1 MFNGLPSREAR
12 YYNASFIK
20 RTNSDFAND
29 INKENAGDINKQNVG
44 DIDKENARDINSD
57 YNSLSDNI
65 VNRVL
70 KPY

>member
-1 MFNGLPSREAR
+1 MFNSFPSREAG
-12 YYNASFIK
+12 YCNTSFI
-20 RTNSDFAND
+20 RRINSDFAND
-29 INKENAGDINKQNVG
+29 INKENAGNINKQNAR
-44 DIDKENARDINSD
+44 DINKENARDINSN